1 MSAKN
6 TLRSVM
12 ILPPKELPG
21 FQRSVLSMIAGIA
34 ILTNVFAALSFGQS
48 KSLPNIVVILADD
61 LGYGDVSA
69 INPQSKIPTRH
80 IDRIAREGMT
90 FTDAHTSSSV
100 CSPTRYGLLTG
111 RYNWR
116 TRLQNGVLWGLSL
129 PLIAPDRLT
138 IGGLLQQQGYHTAAV
153 GKWHLGLQW
162 QDQQGQVIED
172 SDRWDPKFKGGER
185 VDFTRPIEQGPIT
198 RGFDYFFGITASLDM
213 PPYVYIENDRPIV
226 NRLVK
231 KGFNRQGVADEQF
244 EAVDVLPK
252 LTEKAVA
259 YLTRRA
265 AHPEQPFFLYLPL
278 TAPHTPIVPTKPWR
292 GKSGLNPYGDFMLQ
306 VDDTVGQVL
315 SALDRLKLTDN
326 TIFIFTS
333 DNGCSPAA
341 KIPQLQAKGHYPNY
355 IYRGHKADIFDGGH
369 RVPFLVRWPGKVEP
383 ASRSDQLVCLTDI
396 LGTVSEITG
405 HKLNSKT
412 GEDSYSF
419 LSNLVGKSSPSGR
432 TSVVHHSINGSFA
445 IREGKWKLN
454 LCPGSGGGSPPRP
467 GRNNLKDL
475 PPVQLYDMQADPS
488 EKINVYDQHPEIVKG
503 LRTKLEKL
511 VASGRS
517 TPGSVQTND
526 AKIELIKNRNPR

>member
-1 MSAKN
+1 
-6 TLRSVM
+6 
-12 ILPPKELPG
+12 
-21 FQRSVLSMIAGIA
+21 
-34 ILTNVFAALSFGQS
+34 
-48 KSLPNIVVILADD
+48 
-61 LGYGDVSA
+61 
-69 INPQSKIPTRH
+69 
-80 IDRIAREGMT
+80 
-90 FTDAHTSSSV
+90 
-100 CSPTRYGLLTG
+100 
-111 RYNWR
+111 
-116 TRLQNGVLWGLSL
+116 
-129 PLIAPDRLT
+129 
-138 IGGLLQQQGYHTAAV
+138 
-153 GKWHLGLQW
+153 
-162 QDQQGQVIED
+162 
-172 SDRWDPKFKGGER
+172 
-185 VDFTRPIEQGPIT
+185 
-198 RGFDYFFGITASLDM
+198 
-213 PPYVYIENDRPIV
+213 
-226 NRLVK
+226 
-231 KGFNRQGVADEQF
+231 
-244 EAVDVLPK
+244 
-252 LTEKAVA
+252 
-259 YLTRRA
+259 
-265 AHPEQPFFLYLPL
+265 LYLPL

-315 SALDRLKLTDN
+315 TALDRLKLTDN

-419 LSNLVGKSSPSGR
+419 LSNLVGKPSPSGR

-454 LCPGSGGGSPPRP
+454 LCPGSGGWSPPRP

-488 EKINVYDQHPEIVKG
+488 EKINVYEQHPEIVKD

-517 TPGSVQTND
+517 TSGSVQTND
-526 AKIELIKNRNPR
+526 AEIELIKNMNPR